1 MLETDLL
8 SCWPN
13 MTVVPPK
20 GTSICHG
27 NDSRARSMR
36 TALILP
42 GCHVWLCGLST
53 RTGSSGC
60 MAGKVLED
68 FIEGH
73 TAP

>member
-1 MLETDLL
+1 MLETDFL

-36 TALILP
+36 TALDIAGLP
-42 GCHVWLCGLST
+42 CVVVWVKYAYWVIGVY
-53 RTGSSGC
+53 GG
-60 MAGKVLED
+60 
-68 FIEGH
+68 
-73 TAP
+73 